1 MQIKK
6 EQLSPTKFKLTLA
19 ADQALLNEVKHTVLT
34 DLAKNTRLQGFRP
47 GKAPLSMVEKSAD
60 PQTLQTEVL
69 QQAINRLYFEA
80 VSQDRLRP
88 VAQPQISITKFVP
101 FTQLEINAE
110 VEAVGEIKLPDYK
123 KVKLAKPDVKV
134 EAKDVNNVIEDLR
147 SRMAEKKSVERS
159 AKDGD
164 EVVIDFK
171 GEDAKTHEAIGGA
184 DAKDYELVLG
194 SANFIPGFEDE
205 LVGLKRGQ
213 DKTFTLTFP
222 KNYGVASLQNRK
234 VEFSVK
240 VNDVKELTKPKA
252 DDEMAKKAG
261 PFQSMAELKAD
272 IKKQLVDERRRQRDQ
287 EYENKLLE
295 NLAGK
300 TKVELP
306 EGLIDEEISRQ
317 TEQLKQNIMYRGQTW
332 QEYLKAENLTEESY
346 RDAQKPGAELRVKA
360 GLMLSEIAEQ
370 EGIKVTPEELSLR
383 LQLLKGQYRDEKMQA
398 ELDKPEA
405 RQEIANRLL
414 TEKTVAML
422 TDNAAK

>member
-19 ADQALLNEVKHTVLT
+19 ADQALLDEVKHAVLT
-34 DLAKNTRLQGFRP
+34 DLAKTTRIQGFRE
-47 GKAPLSMVEKSAD
+47 GKAPLSMIEKSVD
-60 PQTLQTEVL
+60 SQTLQTEVL
-69 QQAINRLYFEA
+69 QQAVNRLYFEA

-101 FTQLEINAE
+101 FTELEVVAE
-110 VEAVGEIKLPDYK
+110 VEAVGEVKLPDYK
-123 KVKLAKPDVKV
+123 KVKLAKPEVKV
-134 EAKDVNNVIEDLR
+134 EAGDISKVVEDLR
-147 SRMAEKKSVERS
+147 GRMAEKKSVERA

-194 SANFIPGFEDE
+194 SASFIPGFEDE
-205 LVGLKRGQ
+205 LVGLKKGQ
-213 DKTFTLTFP
+213 DKTFTLAFP
-222 KNYGVASLQNRK
+222 KDYGVASLQNRK
-234 VEFSVK
+234 VEFKVT

-252 DDEMAKKAG
+252 DDDMAKKAG
-261 PFQSMAELKAD
+261 PFQSMTELKAD

-287 EYENKLLE
+287 EYENRLLE
-295 NLAGK
+295 SLAGK
-300 TKVELP
+300 TKVDLP
-306 EGLIDEEISRQ
+306 ESLIDEEISRQ
-317 TEQLKQNIMYRGQTW
+317 TEQLKQNLMYRGQTW
-332 QEYLKAENLTEESY
+332 QDYLKAEGLTEETY
-346 RDAQKPGAELRVKA
+346 QQAQKPGAELRVKA

-370 EGIKVTPEELSLR
+370 EGIKVTDQELDLR
-383 LQLLKGQYRDEKMQA
+383 LQLLKGQYRDEAMRA

-422 TDNAAK
+422 TDSAAK